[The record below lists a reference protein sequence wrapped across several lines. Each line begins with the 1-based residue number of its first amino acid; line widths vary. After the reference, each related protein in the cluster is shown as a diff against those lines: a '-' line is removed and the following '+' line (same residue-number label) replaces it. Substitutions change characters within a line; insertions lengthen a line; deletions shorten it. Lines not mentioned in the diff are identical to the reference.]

1 MKRYMMWVGIL
12 LLAGTLV
19 SCGGG
24 GGGGGGSPTSAT
36 PADGGTPN
44 NTGGTPPSSG
54 GTPPNTG
61 GTPPNTGGVIDTAT
75 HRFEENDATSVTR
88 TGVWDPSD
96 PHAGW
101 SGGAAIESTGQAS
114 VTFSFTGTSVRWIG
128 ARGRAGG
135 KASVQV
141 DGREVKQVNLFYRPN
156 DEFRTPCFTIYDLTP
171 GPHTLT
177 IVATGDKDPE
187 ATGTKVWVD
196 AFEVNPPV
204 VSRLQ
209 EVDPAVTYSGTWD
222 QAPGGLF
229 WSNSGIGN
237 PGEPEVGAKF
247 TETKD
252 ASVTLSDADPQ
263 TGRHLNTRGTSISWV
278 GYRGPDAGIAL
289 VSVDG
294 GKPVEVDTY
303 APDFKVQEV
312 LFTATGL
319 EDKEHTLTITAT
331 GRKNIRSTAAKIF
344 VDAFDVVKP
353 GKRFEE
359 DSPQVSYAAAPGK
372 PWDPRNSRDWSEG
385 LARTNSVAGS
395 SATFTFNGTS
405 VSWISTE
412 KSTSGSA
419 TVFLDNEPPVEINMN
434 KPLPLQGFQRTVFR
448 KDGLTKGPHT
458 LTIVVTSNDTTFV
471 VVDAFDVV
479 E

>member
-1 MKRYMMWVGIL
+1 MKHYVMWVGIL

-24 GGGGGGSPTSAT
+24 GGGGSSPSSTGTANGGTLNNGT
-36 PADGGTPN
+36 PAN
-44 NTGGTPPSSG
+44 SGGTPPS
-54 GTPPNTG
+54 TG
-61 GTPPNTGGVIDTAT
+61 GGVVSSDTQ
-75 HRFEENDATSVTR
+75 RFEENDATSVTR
-88 TGVWDPSD
+88 SGVWGSSD

-101 SGGAAIESTGQAS
+101 SGGSALIGGSAVESSTAGAS
-114 VTFSFTGTSVRWIG
+114 ITFSFTGTSVRWIG
-128 ARGRAGG
+128 ARGRNGG
-135 KASVQV
+135 IAQVLV
-141 DGREVKQVNLFYRPN
+141 DGVEVKRVDLFYRPN
-156 DEFRTPCFTIYDLTP
+156 DEFSTPCFTIYGLTP

-177 IVATGDKDPE
+177 IVVTGE
-187 ATGTKVWVD
+187 TTGTATKVWVD
-196 AFEVNPPV
+196 AFEVNPQV

-209 EVDPAVTYSGTWD
+209 ESDPAVHFSAGWALASEGLLWSG
-222 QAPGGLF
+222 GGA
-229 WSNSGIGN
+229 SND
-237 PGEPEVGAKF
+237 GEPAVGAQV

-252 ASVTLSDADPQ
+252 ASVTLQDND
-263 TGRHLNTRGTSISWV
+263 RNLNVRGTSIRWI
-278 GYRGPDAGIAL
+278 GYRGPDGGIAE

-294 GKPVEVDTY
+294 GTPVRVDTY
-303 APDFKVQEV
+303 SADFKVQEV
-312 LFTATGL
+312 LFTASGL
-319 EDKEHTLTITAT
+319 EDKPHTLIIRAT
-331 GRKNIRSTAAKIF
+331 GEKNIRSTAAKIF

-372 PWDPRNSRDWSEG
+372 PWDVRNSRDWSEG

-405 VSWISTE
+405 VSWIGCE
-412 KSTSGSA
+412 KSTIGTA
-419 TVFLDNEPPVEINMN
+419 NVFLDNDPPVAVKMN
-434 KPLPLQGFQRTVFR
+434 KPLDQQGFQRTVFR

-458 LTIVVTSNDTTFV
+458 LTIVVTSNDSTFV